1 MKRASAST
9 GIFPGTKPGWAA
21 PTLIVPAMVCVK
33 TWPPLASLSEGIGI
47 VAVGTTVTRRPPH
60 RSVLA
65 ELLHTAPASGSDA
78 IALRWIAWRV
88 RVCLRVPSTHF
99 PGSVSGVRENQKH
112 SLWLSPFPPSPPPGC
127 TRCSA
132 SSSVLWGYPTSL
144 RRGWRDY
151 GFPSPPRPTMFHRAP
166 MRPPSSCS
174 SSFPACS
181 GSTTAWD

>member
-99 PGSVSGVRENQKH
+99 PPALCPACGVPSGI
-112 SLWLSPFPPSPPPGC
+112 PCGYPPSFH
-127 TRCSA
+127 R
-132 SSSVLWGYPTSL
+132 L
-144 RRGWRDY
+144 RRAACPDRLHANIRACAKLRTRAVLSRRHHHPDQCGGDSE
-151 GFPSPPRPTMFHRAP
+151 SPRHATDRAP
-166 MRPPSSCS
+166 RRDS
-174 SSFPACS
+174 
-181 GSTTAWD
+181 